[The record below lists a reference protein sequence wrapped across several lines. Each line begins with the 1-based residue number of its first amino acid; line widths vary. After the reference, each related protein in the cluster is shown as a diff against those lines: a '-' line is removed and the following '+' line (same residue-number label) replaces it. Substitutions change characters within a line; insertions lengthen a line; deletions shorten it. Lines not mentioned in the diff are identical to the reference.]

1 MPVVSR
7 RGVAE
12 GGAEGGVGIG
22 VVGVGVIH
30 RDLGGVLG
38 VEAGVEAAR
47 VVVAD
52 FGLVVMA
59 RQAGQAVVAEGVV
72 VAVVEVAEGVG
83 LAQAQGAC
91 RATLPQR
98 AGQADFYTL
107 VHGGTGVGFSE
118 DVGLDLDGEEF
129 VAHL

>member
-1 MPVVSR
+1 MVQAHLR
-7 RGVAE
+7 
-12 GGAEGGVGIG
+12 
-22 VVGVGVIH
+22 
-30 RDLGGVLG
+30 L
-38 VEAGVEAAR
+38 
-47 VVVAD
+47 VVVH
-52 FGLVVMA
+52 
-59 RQAGQAVVAEGVV
+59 RHAGQAVVAERRVI
-72 VAVVEVAEGVG
+72 AVVEVAEGVG